1 MRTDRWLIA
10 LALFAGAMLV
20 PAPVAACGC
29 SPIIERPAVTP
40 LAEVQEQL
48 AGADQVFLGRV
59 AYRDHETTTFSVAA
73 YWKGSGAPTN
83 TLRAG
88 SVLADGSVVISDCD
102 FGFANDTQY
111 IVFAHRTSR
120 GLAASSCS
128 MTRQASQAA
137 QLIQLLDQA
146 TPRQVVGPPEASER
160 VLPNPYQ
167 PSPRQEPRSLPSGGP
182 RKPKRRR

>member
-10 LALFAGAMLV
+10 LASLAGAMLV

-29 SPIIERPAVTP
+29 SPIIERPALTP
-40 LAEVQEQL
+40 LGEAQEQL

-59 AYRDHETTTFSVAA
+59 ADRDDETTTFSVEA

-88 SVLADGSVVISDCD
+88 SVLADGTVVISDCD
-102 FGFANDTQY
+102 YGFANDTQY
-111 IVFAHRTSR
+111 IVFANRTSR

-128 MTRQASQAA
+128 MTRPASQAA
-137 QLIQLLDQA
+137 QLIQLLDLA
-146 TPRQVVGPPEASER
+146 APRQVVGPPEASGR
-160 VLPNPYQ
+160 VLPNLQRQ
-167 PSPRQEPRSLPSGGP
+167 PTRRESLAGA
-182 RKPKRRR
+182 RLIWRR